1 MAIDEEDGSLSLRED
16 ADDGVERELHRAIAK
31 VGDDIDR
38 MSFNTAIA
46 AMIEFVNVA
55 TGTGVTAD
63 QLDRFNRILAPFAP
77 HIAEEI
83 HELLGHPGGA
93 DYVTRAAWPSYDSS
107 MLEDDAIEV
116 PVQVLGKVR
125 SRITVP
131 SGSDDETLEAAALQ
145 DPRIIEVV
153 GDRKVRKVIV
163 VPGKLV
169 NLVVG

>member
-1 MAIDEEDGSLSLRED
+1 MLRESASVD
-16 ADDGVERELHRAIAK
+16 CVSRQDGLAEL
-31 VGDDIDR
+31 
-38 MSFNTAIA
+38 
-46 AMIEFVNVA
+46 
-55 TGTGVTAD
+55 
-63 QLDRFNRILAPFAP
+63 LDRRIRTLCY
-77 HIAEEI
+77 HSEEI